1 MPRVDP
7 GFPAAAT
14 CTTVEQ
20 VATPARLSK
29 LRQTPPRVT
38 LLIPAYQAGA
48 FAHQAVACALGQ
60 TYPEIEV
67 IVSPDDGDAYRHLR
81 ERFESP
87 RLRILAPGAFER
99 SGAGAARNRAI
110 DASTGDFFTM
120 LDADDLIPL
129 DYVERL
135 MRIALVDGAAV
146 APLHYVDWHARHTLR
161 VPPLPGDRITLDD
174 FARTLGSMHPLIH
187 RSLECGYRAGF
198 AEDVLHDGEIVAR
211 LGAVRVVAEA
221 PYRARVRY
229 GSECHRSPGTE
240 QRIHATYSQYAQDIE
255 HHPTRLGLHSL
266 SRAGRASFAALFRF
280 RAMVSAAFA
289 RSAAPEYNAWVAGHE
304 AMLHEQFEADFGFDD
319 DACAAAALPARASAL
334 ERHTPFASRAM
345 TTNRPTAFSGAAG
358 ASMGC

>member
-1 MPRVDP
+1 MSRVDP
-7 GFPAAAT
+7 GFLAAAS
-14 CTTVEQ
+14 CTPAEQ
-20 VATPARLSK
+20 VATPARRSR
-29 LRQTPPRVT
+29 LRQTLPRVT
-38 LLIPAYQAGA
+38 LLIPAYRAGA
-48 FAHQAVACALGQ
+48 FAHEAVACALAQ
-60 TYPEIEV
+60 TYAEIEV

-81 ERFESP
+81 ERFKSP

-135 MRIALVDGAAV
+135 MRVALVDGAAV
-146 APLHYVDWHARHTLR
+146 APLHYVDWQTRRTLR
-161 VPPLPGDRITLDD
+161 APPLPGDRITLDD

-221 PYRARVRY
+221 PYQARVRH

-240 QRIHATYSQYAQDIE
+240 ERIHAAYMQYAQEIE

-266 SRAGRASFAALFRF
+266 GRSGRASFAALFRF
-280 RAMVSAAFA
+280 RAMASAAFA
-289 RSAAPEYNAWVAGHE
+289 RSAAPEYNAWVAGRE
-304 AMLHEQFEADFGFDD
+304 AMLHDTFEAGSAFDD
-319 DACAAAALPARASAL
+319 ESSTAAAQYRQPPARHPSSDRLADACV
-334 ERHTPFASRAM
+334 
-345 TTNRPTAFSGAAG
+345 
-358 ASMGC
+358 